1 MDYPTTKNELLA
13 TMAARRAEWDAL
25 LDRVGN
31 DRMEAPGVEGY
42 WTVKDVVA
50 HICAF
55 EQYAAALLVD
65 QKSGAG
71 DQTAALDA
79 YYRQHLV
86 MYRMK
91 HPDFPEDLQSV
102 KGDQINELFTA
113 SFRYKTPAEVRAM
126 EASAFQSMV
135 AGLEPYTDA
144 ELNAPFAGRTLIQ
157 VLANQCYGHYAT
169 HMPVI
174 EKWLEKQTA

>member
-1 MDYPTTKNELLA
+1 MDYPTTKTELLA

-25 LDRVGN
+25 LSRVGN
-31 DRMEAPGVEGY
+31 DRMEKPGVEGY
-42 WTVKDVVA
+42 WSVKDVVA
-50 HICAF
+50 HVCAF

-71 DQTAALDA
+71 DQTEALDA
-79 YYRQHLV
+79 YYRQHLGL
-86 MYRMK
+86 YRVK

-113 SFRYKTPAEVRAM
+113 SFRYKAPVEVRVM
-126 EASAFQSMV
+126 EAKAYQSMV

-174 EKWLEKQTA
+174 ENWLDKKA